1 LIDCSA
7 GGNSPYQKLK
17 TYPGYQVPLS
27 SQVRNGADILTGAV
41 GMIDKAKQA
50 EQILKD
56 HHADVVFIGREL
68 LRNPYWPLYA
78 KSELDGSIAWPDQ
91 YLRAIQ

>member
-1 LIDCSA
+1 MIH
-7 GGNSPYQKLK
+7 
-17 TYPGYQVPLS
+17 LS
-27 SQVRNGADILTGAV
+27 SQVREGADILTGAV

-56 HHADVVFIGREL
+56 NHSDLVFIGREL

-78 KSELDGSIAWPDQ
+78 KSQLDGGAAWPDQ